1 MPDTTYRIHRYP
13 TRFIESL
20 VLANGRRV
28 TLRPVLPQDDALE
41 QQFVSRLS
49 PATRRMRFH
58 GSISGLAAA
67 QAARMSSID
76 YRQELA
82 LVVTALED
90 DDASGGDSDGGI
102 EAGDGASE
110 RLVAD
115 ARYVRCAD
123 GCSAEFAIVVADDW
137 AGLGLAHRLLAALC
151 DGARRGGLR
160 WLRGEVLADNSRM
173 LSLMQACGF
182 CLRTH
187 PDDTGLVIAE
197 RQVGDTRSL
206 RCPDRDPHAA
216 ASFARRG
223 REWLRSLRWLLAGP
237 HADTR

>member
-13 TRFIESL
+13 THLIESL
-20 VLANGRRV
+20 VLADGRRV

-41 QQFVSRLS
+41 QDFVARLS

-58 GSISGLAAA
+58 GSVNGLAAA
-67 QAARMSSID
+67 QAARMSSVD

-82 LVVTALED
+82 LVVTAI
-90 DDASGGDSDGGI
+90 DDAAGGD
-102 EAGDGASE
+102 EAGDDAPE

-123 GCSAEFAIVVADDW
+123 GRSAEFAIVVADDW

-160 WLRGEVLADNSRM
+160 WLRGEVLADNPRM
-173 LSLMQACGF
+173 LGLMQACGF
-182 CLRTH
+182 CLRPH
-187 PDDTGLVIAE
+187 PDDAGLVIAE
-197 RQVGDTRSL
+197 RHVGDANSL
-206 RCPDRDPHAA
+206 RGSGRSARGA
-216 ASFARRG
+216 ASLLHTC
-223 REWLRSLRWLLAGP
+223 REWFRSLRWLLASP
-237 HADTR
+237 HADTH

>member
-13 TRFIESL
+13 THLIESL
-20 VLANGRRV
+20 VLADGRRV

-41 QQFVSRLS
+41 QDFVARLS

-58 GSISGLAAA
+58 GSVNGLAAA
-67 QAARMSSID
+67 QAARMSSVD

-82 LVVTALED
+82 LVVTAL
-90 DDASGGDSDGGI
+90 DDAAAEQGDD
-102 EAGDGASE
+102 APE

-123 GCSAEFAIVVADDW
+123 GRSAEFAIVVADDW

-160 WLRGEVLADNSRM
+160 WLRGEVLADNPRM
-173 LSLMQACGF
+173 LGLMQACGF
-182 CLRTH
+182 CLRPH
-187 PDDTGLVIAE
+187 PEDPGLVIAE
-197 RQVGDTRSL
+197 RQVGDVQGL
-206 RCPDRDPHAA
+206 RC
-216 ASFARRG
+216 ARRSCG
-223 REWLRSLRWLLAGP
+223 GSLLGTCREWFRSLRWLLASPG
-237 HADTR
+237 ADTR